1 MAVWVSTDFKLG
13 KTIDNC
19 TVERTATDGLGLNRK
34 RVTSLSS
41 GESFFHSYFPENFTD
56 FRWEKKSAKVRM
68 FSKQQSFGVYRTG
81 PGQGLQFRE
90 GAIICLV

>member
-19 TVERTATDGLGLNRK
+19 TVEQHCDGWSGAEPEKGDFFVIRGVILPQL
-34 RVTSLSS
+34 LSR
-41 GESFFHSYFPENFTD
+41 EFHRFQVG
-56 FRWEKKSAKVRM
+56 KKSAKVRM

-81 PGQGLQFRE
+81 PGQGLQFRV
-90 GAIICLV
+90 GAIICPV

>member
-13 KTIDNC
+13 KIIDNC
-19 TVERTATDGLGLNRK
+19 TVECTATDGLRLNRK

-56 FRWEKKSAKVRM
+56 FKWGKKSAKVRM
-68 FSKQQSFGVYRTG
+68 FSKQQSFGVYRAAL
-81 PGQGLQFRE
+81 GQGLQFRA
-90 GAIICLV
+90 GAIICPV